1 MYLFQEE
8 PEILKGIVRINFTKM
23 LRLPL
28 YCCSMIILGLPV
40 FLVSSIGYLLKKNKS
55 GLKDEKEH
63 TAEILKSNGELARIE
78 AEVLVQLNKKYD
90 FMQKIRSPAKI
101 AAEHKKI
108 TAKRFDEAVLGMI
121 RHSAEQ
127 ADEGFAAYF
136 CGLLDIKLFLV
147 FSVILG
153 FPMYLLIL
161 IFSNPYVKFVLE
173 RMLMMIFVVFGV
185 TFLVF
190 TILYMSPM
198 DPAKNILGPNATP
211 ETVAEFN
218 RVYGLDTSFL
228 EQLINAFKGIITLN
242 IGRSFVG
249 NEDVMAAIA
258 RRFPITLSLTFWS
271 LLLAIALAIPAG
283 IFSAIKPYSAFDYV
297 FMLVA
302 LIGLSI
308 PNFWLGL
315 ILILNFSINTKIL
328 PSLYIVNNW
337 KSFIMPVIVLST
349 ALSASVAR
357 MTRSSMLE
365 VIKQDYVTTAKAKGL
380 PQNKVVVRH
389 VLGNAM
395 IPIVTV
401 IGLQFGS
408 LLGGAAITEKVF
420 NVNGLG
426 SYIVDKQFIPDI
438 PIVLAG
444 TVYLAIIV
452 SVTNL
457 IVDILYAFLDPRIKS
472 RMKNY

>member
-1 MYLFQEE
+1 MNAVVTNKS
-8 PEILKGIVRINFTKM
+8 KGELVRIEDE
-23 LRLPL
+23 
-28 YCCSMIILGLPV
+28 
-40 FLVSSIGYLLKKNKS
+40 VS
-55 GLKDEKEH
+55 
-63 TAEILKSNGELARIE
+63 A
-78 AEVLVQLNKKYD
+78 QLNKKYE
-90 FMQKIRSPAKI
+90 FMQKTRSAAKI
-101 AAEHKKI
+101 EAEQKKI
-108 TAKRFDEAVLGMI
+108 TAKRFDEAVLSMT
-121 RHSAEQ
+121 RHFVGG
-127 ADEGFAAYF
+127 ADEGFATYF
-136 CGLLDIKLFLV
+136 CGLLDIPPFLV
-147 FSVILG
+147 FSVIFG

-161 IFSNPYVKFVLE
+161 IFSNPYIKFVFE
-173 RMLMMIFVVFGV
+173 RMLMMVFVIFGV

-198 DPAKNILGPNATP
+198 DPAKNILGQNATP

-218 RVYGLDTSFL
+218 RVYGLDKPFL
-228 EQLINAFKGIITLN
+228 EQMTSVFKGIITFN
-242 IGRSFVG
+242 VGSSFVG
-249 NEDVMAAIA
+249 SEDVMAAIA

-271 LLLAIALAIPAG
+271 LLFAIALAIPAG

-297 FMLVA
+297 FMLAA
-302 LIGLSI
+302 LVGLSI

-315 ILILNFSINTKIL
+315 ILILNFSINSKIL
-328 PSLYIVNNW
+328 PSLYIVDNW

-365 VIKQDYVTTAKAKGL
+365 VIKQDYVTTARAKGL
-380 PQNKVVVRH
+380 PQSKVVIRH

-401 IGLQFGS
+401 IGLQFGG
-408 LLGGAAITEKVF
+408 LLGGAAVTEKVF
-420 NVNGLG
+420 NVIGLG

-444 TVYLAIIV
+444 TVYIAIIV